1 MKFNKYI
8 LMFTLAGGMMASC
21 EDVLEAPTQ
30 SSMDEATIFSQYTLA
45 ESAVRGIHQ
54 SFGETNSYRGRF
66 SPYYGL
72 NTDCEW
78 QNGGDATKIPD
89 GNKYDLS
96 SYNPTSNNAQMNTAN
111 NAWAKF
117 YEGIE
122 RANMII
128 RGLRAYGNVNNDRR
142 MAQLLGET
150 LTLRAMIY
158 QDLVKAW
165 GDVPARFEPNS
176 SETVYVQKSDRDV
189 IYKQLLSDLA
199 EADTLCYWPNESDIT
214 KTTERVSRA
223 FVKGLR
229 ARLALYAGGYSQR
242 PNSLDDKAGS
252 SVRLSSD
259 PDLSREKMYKIAMDE
274 CVAVINSGIFP
285 SPAKKDDKNEDTSKN
300 KLQSFDAPFKALCHD
315 DVTAGKENIFE
326 IPFSDGRGRELYT
339 WGVKHENTDKYTN
352 QAQGGYSGPV
362 PTLYF
367 DFDEEDVRR
376 DVTVVPYSWLNG
388 VQSITGKSRIY
399 THYFGKL
406 RYEWMNRVVTSS
418 NDDGIN
424 FLSMRYAD
432 ILLMAAEAINELS
445 GPTGQAGDYLYMIL
459 ERAYPEKKAKA
470 ILEAAMASKEAFFEE
485 IVNQRKFEF
494 AGERLRKMD
503 LIRWN
508 RLGSALA
515 QTKKDMTDLANRT
528 GKYADVPTSVYW
540 KNEGENIIIKGFG
553 HGLISDEEA
562 EALKLEG
569 FTEDKNFMKLDTKY
583 IDALYVNDPDTK
595 QFWPIMDEF
604 INTSNN
610 HLWNNYG
617 Y

>member
-1 MKFNKYI
+1 MKFNKYL
-8 LMFTLAGGMMASC
+8 LMFALAGGMMASC
-21 EDVLEAPTQ
+21 NDTLDAPTQ

-96 SYNPTSNNAQMNTAN
+96 AYNPTSNNSQMNTAN

-128 RGLRAYGNVNNDRR
+128 RGLRTYGNVDNDRK
-142 MAQLLGET
+142 MSHLLGET

-158 QDLVKAW
+158 QDLLKAW
-165 GDVPARFEPNS
+165 GDVPARFEPNT
-176 SETVYVQKSDRDV
+176 SETVYVQKSDRDS
-189 IYKQLLSDLA
+189 IYVRLLADLK
-199 EADTLCYWPNESDIT
+199 EAGERCFWPNESDIT
-214 KTTERVSRA
+214 KTTERVSAA
-223 FVKGLR
+223 FAKGLR

-242 PNSLDDKAGS
+242 PNSLEDRSGS
-252 SVRLSSD
+252 SVRLSTS
-259 PDLSREKMYKIAMDE
+259 PDLERSKMYKIAMEE
-274 CVAVINSGIFP
+274 CMEVVAVMNPLGTF
-285 SPAKKDDKNEDTSKN
+285 
-300 KLQSFDAPFKALCHD
+300 LAPFWALCQD
-315 DVTAGKENIFE
+315 DVTAGNENLFE

-339 WGVKHENTDKYTN
+339 WGVKHENTDQYTG
-352 QAQGGYSGPV
+352 QAQGGYNGPV

-367 DFDEEDVRR
+367 DYDEEDVRR
-376 DVTVVPYSWLNG
+376 DITCVPYSWKDG
-388 VQSITGKSRIY
+388 VQTITGKSRLY
-399 THYFGKL
+399 SYYFGKL
-406 RYEWMNRVVTSS
+406 RYEWMKRVVTST
-418 NDDGIN
+418 NDDGVN
-424 FLSMRYAD
+424 FLSMRLAD
-432 ILLMAAEAINELS
+432 VYLMAAEAINELS
-445 GPTGQAGDYLYMIL
+445 GPSLAAGYLEPIL
-459 ERAYPEKKAKA
+459 TRAYPKAKA
-470 ILEAAMASKEAFFEE
+470 EAILAAATTSKDAFFEE
-485 IVNQRKFEF
+485 IVRQRRFEF

-515 QTKKDMTDLANRT
+515 QTKQDLLDLANRQ
-528 GKYADVPTSVYW
+528 GKYADVPTSVFW
-540 KNEGENIIIKGFG
+540 KMNGEVIDIKGFG
-553 HGLISDEEA
+553 HGLISKEEG

-569 FTEDKNFMKLDTKY
+569 YTEDTNFMKLDEKY
-583 IDALYVNDPDTK
+583 INALYVNDPDTK

-610 HLWNNYG
+610 YLWNNYG

>member
-21 EDVLEAPTQ
+21 EDVLDAPTQ

-96 SYNPTSNNAQMNTAN
+96 AYNPTSKNSQMNTAN

-128 RGLRAYGNVNNDRR
+128 RGLRTYGNVENDPK

-165 GDVPARFEPNS
+165 GDVPARFEPNT
-176 SETVYVQKSDRDV
+176 SETVYVNKSDRDD
-189 IYKQLLSDLA
+189 IYKQLLADLE
-199 EADTLCYWPNESDIT
+199 EASKLCYWPNESDIT
-214 KTTERVSRA
+214 KTTERVSKA
-223 FVKGLR
+223 FAKGLR

-242 PNSLDDKAGS
+242 PNSLDDKTGS
-252 SVRLSSD
+252 SVRLSND
-259 PDLSREKMYKIAMDE
+259 PELGRAAMYQIAKQE
-274 CVAVINSGIFP
+274 CLDIINSGRLTLG
-285 SPAKKDDKNEDTSKN
+285 A
-300 KLQSFDAPFKALCHD
+300 FDAPFKALCND

-352 QAQGGYSGPV
+352 QAQGGYNGPV

-367 DFDEEDVRR
+367 DYDVDDVRR
-376 DVTVVPYSWLNG
+376 DITCVPYSWVNG
-388 VQSITGKSRIY
+388 VQTIDSKSKLY
-399 THYFGKL
+399 SQYFGKL
-406 RYEWMNRVVTSS
+406 RYEWMKRVVTST

-432 ILLMAAEAINELS
+432 VYLMAAEAINELD
-445 GPTGQAGDYLYMIL
+445 GPSSAAPYLKPIL
-459 ERAYPEKKAKA
+459 DRAYPAAKA
-470 ILEAAMASKEAFFEE
+470 EAILKAATASKEAFFEE

-515 QTKKDMTDLANRT
+515 QTKKDMIALANRE
-528 GKYADVPTSVYW
+528 GKYADVPTAVYW
-540 KNEGENIIIKGFG
+540 KNNGEVIDLVGFG
-553 HGLISDEEA
+553 HGLISEEEA
-562 EALKLEG
+562 ENLKLNG
-569 FTEDKNFMKLDTKY
+569 YTENKNFMKLDTKY

>member
-1 MKFNKYI
+1 MKVNKYI
-8 LMFTLAGGMMASC
+8 LMFALAGGMMTSC
-21 EDVLEAPTQ
+21 DDFLDAPTQ

-66 SPYYGL
+66 SPYYGM

-89 GNKYDLS
+89 GGKYDLTA
-96 SYNPTSNNAQMNTAN
+96 YNPSSNNSQMNTAN

-128 RGLRAYGNVNNDRR
+128 RGLRTYGNVQNDPR

-158 QDLVKAW
+158 QDLLKAW
-165 GDVPARFEPNS
+165 GDVPARFEPNT
-176 SETVYVQKSDRDV
+176 SETVYVKKSDRDV
-189 IYKQLLSDLA
+189 IYKQLLADLE
-199 EADTLCYWPNESDIT
+199 EAGKLCYWPNENDIT
-214 KTTERVSRA
+214 KTTERVSKA
-223 FVKGLR
+223 FAKGLR

-242 PNSLDDKAGS
+242 PNSIEDKTGF
-252 SVRLSSD
+252 SVRLSND
-259 PDLSREKMYKIAMDE
+259 PELSRSAMYQIAKQE
-274 CVAVINSGIFP
+274 CLDIINSG
-285 SPAKKDDKNEDTSKN
+285 TL
-300 KLQSFDAPFKALCHD
+300 KLGTFDAPFKAMCQD

-339 WGVKHENTDKYTN
+339 WGVLHENTDKYTG
-352 QAQGGYSGPV
+352 QAKGGINGPV

-367 DFDEEDVRR
+367 DYDVDDVRR
-376 DVTVVPYSWLNG
+376 DVTCVPYSWKDG
-388 VQSITGKSRIY
+388 VQTITSKSKLY
-399 THYFGKL
+399 SHYFGKL
-406 RYEWMNRVVTSS
+406 RYEWMKRVVTST

-424 FLSMRYAD
+424 FLAMRYAD
-432 ILLMAAEAINELS
+432 IYLMAAEAINELD
-445 GPTGQAGDYLYMIL
+445 GPSAAAPYLKPIL
-459 ERAYPEKKAKA
+459 DRAYPAAKA
-470 ILEAAMASKEAFFEE
+470 SAILAAASASKDAFFEE
-485 IVNQRKFEF
+485 IVTQRRFEF

-508 RLGSALA
+508 RLGSTLA
-515 QTKKDMTDLANRT
+515 QTKQDLNDLANRE
-528 GKYADVPTSVYW
+528 GKYADVPTSLYW
-540 KNEGENIIIKGFG
+540 KNDGETIDIKGLG
-553 HGLISDEEA
+553 HGLISAEEA
-562 EALKLEG
+562 EALKIAG
-569 FTEDKNFMKLDTKY
+569 YNEDKNFMKLDSKY

>member
-1 MKFNKYI
+1 MKFNKYL

-21 EDVLEAPTQ
+21 DDVLDAPTQ

-96 SYNPTSNNAQMNTAN
+96 AYNPTSNNSQMNTAN

-128 RGLRAYGNVNNDRR
+128 RGLRAYGNVENDPK

-158 QDLVKAW
+158 LDLVKAW
-165 GDVPARFEPNS
+165 GDVPARFEPNT
-176 SETVYVQKSDRDV
+176 SETVYVQKSDRDE
-189 IYKQLLSDLA
+189 IYKQLLADLD
-199 EADTLCYWPNESDIT
+199 EAAKLCYWPNESDIT
-214 KTTERVSRA
+214 KTTERVSKA
-223 FVKGLR
+223 FAKGLR

-242 PNSLDDKAGS
+242 PNSLEDKSGS
-252 SVRLSSD
+252 SVRLSND
-259 PDLSREKMYKIAMDE
+259 PALSRSAMYQIAKQE
-274 CVAVINSGIFP
+274 CLDIISSGRL
-285 SPAKKDDKNEDTSKN
+285 T
-300 KLQSFDAPFKALCHD
+300 LGSFEAPFKALCND

-339 WGVKHENTDKYTN
+339 WGVKHETTDKYTN
-352 QAQGGYSGPV
+352 QAQGGYNGPV

-367 DFDEEDVRR
+367 DYDVEDVRR
-376 DVTVVPYSWLNG
+376 DITCVPYSWNGG
-388 VQSITGKSRIY
+388 VQTVTGKSRVY
-399 THYFGKL
+399 SQYFGKL
-406 RYEWMNRVVTSS
+406 RYEWMKRVVTST

-432 ILLMAAEAINELS
+432 IYLMAAEAINELE
-445 GPTGQAGDYLYMIL
+445 GPSAAAPYLKPIL
-459 ERAYPEKKAKA
+459 DCAYPAAKA
-470 ILEAAMASKEAFFEE
+470 EKILAAASASKEAFFEE
-485 IVNQRKFEF
+485 IVAQRKFEF

-515 QTKKDMTDLANRT
+515 QTKKDMTDFANRA
-528 GKYADVPTSVYW
+528 GKYADVPTAIYW
-540 KNEGENIIIKGFG
+540 KNNGEVIDIVGFG

-562 EALKLEG
+562 EALKLNG
-569 FTEDKNFMKLDTKY
+569 YTEDKNFMKLDTKY

>member
-1 MKFNKYI
+1 MKFNKYF
-8 LMFTLAGGMMASC
+8 LMFALAGGMMASC
-21 EDVLEAPTQ
+21 DDYLDAPTQ

-96 SYNPTSNNAQMNTAN
+96 AYNPTSNNAQMNTAN

-128 RGLRAYGNVNNDRR
+128 RGLRTYGNVENDKK

-158 QDLVKAW
+158 QDLLKAW
-165 GDVPARFEPNS
+165 GDVPARFEPNT
-176 SETVYVQKSDRDV
+176 SETVYVQKSDRDE
-189 IYKQLLSDLA
+189 IYKQLLADLE
-199 EADTLCYWPNESDIT
+199 EASNLCYWPNESDIT
-214 KTTERVSRA
+214 KTTERVSKA
-223 FVKGLR
+223 FAKGLR

-242 PNSLDDKAGS
+242 PNSLEDKSGS
-252 SVRLSSD
+252 SIRKSTD
-259 PDLSREKMYKIAMDE
+259 PELASTAMYQIAKQE
-274 CVAVINSGIFP
+274 CLDIINSG
-285 SPAKKDDKNEDTSKN
+285 TL
-300 KLQSFDAPFKALCHD
+300 KLGSFEAPFKALCND
-315 DVTAGKENIFE
+315 DVTAGNENIFE

-339 WGVKHENTDKYTN
+339 WGVKHETTDKYTS
-352 QAQGGYSGPV
+352 QAQGGYNGPV

-367 DFDEEDVRR
+367 DYDEDDVRR
-376 DVTVVPYSWLNG
+376 DITCVPYSWKDG
-388 VQSITGKSRIY
+388 VQTITGKSRIY
-399 THYFGKL
+399 TMYFGKL
-406 RYEWMNRVVTSS
+406 RYEWMKRVVTST

-432 ILLMAAEAINELS
+432 IYLMAAEAINELD
-445 GPTGQAGDYLYMIL
+445 GPAAAAPYLLPIL
-459 ERAYPEKKAKA
+459 DRAYPPLKAQNILKA
-470 ILEAAMASKEAFFEE
+470 AIATKETFFEE

-508 RLGSALA
+508 RLGSALE
-515 QTKKDMTDLANRT
+515 QTKKDMIALANRE

-540 KNEGENIIIKGFG
+540 KNDGEVIDIKGFG
-553 HGLISDEEA
+553 HELKEDPEE
-562 EALKLEG
+562 LKLAG
-569 FTEDKNFMKLDTKY
+569 YTEDKNFMKLDEKY
-583 IDALYVNDPDTK
+583 INALYVNDPDTK

-610 HLWNNYG
+610 YLWNNYG

>member
-1 MKFNKYI
+1 
-8 LMFTLAGGMMASC
+8 MFSLAGGMMASC
-21 EDVLEAPTQ
+21 SDVLEAPTQ

-66 SPYYGL
+66 SPYYGM

-96 SYNPTSNNAQMNTAN
+96 AYNPTSNNGQMNTSN

-128 RGLRAYGNVNNDRR
+128 RGLRNYGNVENDKN
-142 MAQLLGET
+142 MAHLLGET

-158 QDLVKAW
+158 QDLLKAW
-165 GDVPARFEPNS
+165 GDVPARFEPNT
-176 SETVYVQKSDRDV
+176 SETVYVKKSDRDS
-189 IYKQLLSDLA
+189 IYLQLLKDLKEA
-199 EADTLCYWPNESDIT
+199 EDLCYWPNASDIT
-214 KTTERVSRA
+214 KTTERVSKA

-242 PNSLDDKAGS
+242 PTTLEDKTGF
-252 SVRLSSD
+252 SVRLSND
-259 PDLSREKMYKIAMDE
+259 PELAQSKMYQIAKEE
-274 CVAVINSGIFP
+274 CLDIINSGSLSLGEF
-285 SPAKKDDKNEDTSKN
+285 ED
-300 KLQSFDAPFKALCHD
+300 PFRALCQD

-326 IPFSDGRGRELYT
+326 IPFSEGRGRELYT
-339 WGVKHENTDKYTN
+339 WGGLHETTDQYTGQN
-352 QAQGGYSGPV
+352 KGGSNGPI

-367 DFDEEDVRR
+367 DYDEDDVRR
-376 DVTVVPYSWLNG
+376 DVTCVPYSWKNG
-388 VQSITGKSRIY
+388 VQTITSKSRIY
-399 THYFGKL
+399 SYYFGKM
-406 RYEWMNRVVTSS
+406 RYEWMNRVVTST
-418 NDDGIN
+418 NDDGVN
-424 FLSMRYAD
+424 YLVMRYAD
-432 ILLMAAEAINELS
+432 IYLMAAEAINELD
-445 GPTGQAGDYLYMIL
+445 GPAAAAAYLKPIL
-459 ERAYPEKKAKA
+459 QRAYPKAKA
-470 ILEAAMASKEAFFEE
+470 DAILSAATASKDAFFNE
-485 IVNQRKFEF
+485 IFKQRRFEF

-508 RLGSALA
+508 LLGKTLA
-515 QTKKDMTDLANRT
+515 QTKQDMKDFAARS

-540 KNEGENIIIKGFG
+540 KNEGEVILIKGLG
-553 HGLISDEEA
+553 HGLISEEDA
-562 EALKLEG
+562 ENLKNAG
-569 FTEDKNFMKLDTKY
+569 FTEDKNYLKLDDKY
-583 IDALYVNDPDTK
+583 IEALFVNDPDTK

>member
-1 MKFNKYI
+1 MKFNKYT
-8 LMFTLAGGMMASC
+8 LMFALAGGMMASC
-21 EDVLEAPTQ
+21 EDVLDAPTQ

-66 SPYYGL
+66 SPYYGM

-78 QNGGDATKIPD
+78 QNGGDATKVPD
-89 GNKYDLS
+89 GGKYDLT
-96 SYNPTSNNAQMNTAN
+96 SYNPTSNNSQMNTAN

-128 RGLRAYGNVNNDRR
+128 RGLRTYGNVDNDTK
-142 MAQLLGET
+142 MSQLLGET

-158 QDLVKAW
+158 QDLIKAW
-165 GDVPARFEPNS
+165 GDVPARFEPNT
-176 SETVYVQKSDRDV
+176 SETVYVQKSDRDS
-189 IYKQLLSDLA
+189 IYVRLLADLKEAGTRLAWPMGSDM
-199 EADTLCYWPNESDIT
+199 T
-214 KTTERVSRA
+214 KTTERVSAA
-223 FVKGLR
+223 FAKGLR

-252 SVRLSSD
+252 SVRLSNT
-259 PDLSREKMYKIAMDE
+259 PELNRKAMYEIARLE
-274 CVAVINSGIFP
+274 CTEIIDHYERNLTG
-285 SPAKKDDKNEDTSKN
+285 
-300 KLQSFDAPFKALCHD
+300 LGSFEAAFRALCED

-326 IPFSDGRGRELYT
+326 IPFSEGRGRELYT
-339 WGVKHENTDKYTN
+339 WGVLHETTDKYTGQN
-352 QAQGGYSGPV
+352 KGGINGPV

-367 DFDEEDVRR
+367 DYDEEDVRR
-376 DVTVVPYSWLNG
+376 DITCVPYSWNNG
-388 VQSITGKSRIY
+388 IQTITGKSKLY
-399 THYFGKL
+399 SQNFGKL
-406 RYEWMNRVVTSS
+406 RYEWMKRVVTST

-424 FLSMRYAD
+424 FLSMRLAD
-432 ILLMAAEAINELS
+432 VYLMAAESINELE
-445 GPTGQAGDYLYMIL
+445 GPTAAARYLKPIL
-459 ERAYPEKKAKA
+459 DRAYPAAKA
-470 ILEAAMASKEAFFEE
+470 EKILTAATASQEAFFKE
-485 IVNQRKFEF
+485 IVDQRKFEF

-508 RLGSALA
+508 LLGSTLK
-515 QTKKDMTDLANRT
+515 QTKQDLMDLANRE
-528 GKYADVPTSVYW
+528 GKYADVPTTIYW
-540 KNEGENIIIKGFG
+540 KNIGETIDIKGFG
-553 HGLISDEEA
+553 HGLISEEEA
-562 EALKLEG
+562 EALKMDG
-569 FTEDKNFMKLDTKY
+569 YTEEKNFMKMDVKY

-595 QFWPIMDEF
+595 QFWPIMDQF